1 MNASIF
7 IRQPNTTE
15 YTSLGLK
22 VFSVLPRVD
31 EFISIDSEKKFY
43 QIIGIHH
50 QVDQKGE
57 IEIYA
62 VETEPPWR
70 HKKSRAIGFGPR

>member
-1 MNASIF
+1 MDASIF

-15 YTSLGLK
+15 YTNLGVK
-22 VFSVLPRVD
+22 AFSILPRAE
-31 EFISIDSEKKFY
+31 EFISIDSGKKFY
-43 QIIGIHH
+43 QVIGIHH

-62 VETEPPWR
+62 VETEPPWH
-70 HKKSRAIGFGPR
+70 HKKGRAIGFGPH